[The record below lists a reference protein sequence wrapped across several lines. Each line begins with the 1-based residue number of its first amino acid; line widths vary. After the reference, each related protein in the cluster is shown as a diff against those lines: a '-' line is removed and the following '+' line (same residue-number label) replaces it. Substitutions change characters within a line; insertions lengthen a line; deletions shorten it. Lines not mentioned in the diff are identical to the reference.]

1 MLAVLPFQNLS
12 GDPRHDYF
20 SDGLTEDLIGE
31 LGSFSPNE
39 LGVIARTSVMCYKK
53 KLASV
58 ARIGADLGVQYLI
71 QGSVRHGRGS

>member
-53 KLASV
+53 SLLAS
-58 ARIGADLGVQYLI
+58 R
-71 QGSVRHGRGS
+71 GSVRILACNI